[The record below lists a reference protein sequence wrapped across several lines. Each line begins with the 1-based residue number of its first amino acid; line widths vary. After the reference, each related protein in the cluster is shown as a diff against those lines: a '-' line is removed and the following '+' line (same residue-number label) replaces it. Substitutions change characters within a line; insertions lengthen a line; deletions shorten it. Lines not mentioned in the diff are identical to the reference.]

1 MGTVFKKTV
10 SRPLPKGA
18 ELFTKQGQQLARYK
32 PSKGRARTAKVT
44 TGKDGSTRILEEAG
58 TYTAKYRD
66 GEGIVCE
73 VATKCRTED
82 AARSVLSQL
91 ERRSELVKAG
101 VITAAED
108 RIADHQSEL
117 LSAHIADYL
126 QSLRAKDVS
135 DGYWKETKRLIN
147 RIVTDCEFKRIGDIE
162 LTTLQRWL
170 VACKTEGMSARTRN
184 SHVQA
189 VAGFCS
195 WSVDNQRLASSPLSR
210 IGKADEK
217 SDKRR
222 QRRSLTE
229 PELLQLLEVARW
241 RPLAEF
247 GRESIP
253 VEGTSKRSKWK
264 KAALS
269 LDTLYA
275 AVEKARET
283 LKDNPEFIAEQE
295 RLGRERALIYKTLVL
310 TGLRKG
316 ELASLTVGQLE
327 LDGATPYAVLNA
339 ADEKNRQGS
348 SVPLR
353 SDLAEDL
360 RGWISDAPKAATLRI
375 RRPDNDSDS
384 RRKVFHVPAGLVRI
398 LNRDLQAAGIAKRDE
413 RGRTVDVHALRH
425 SFGTLLSKG
434 GVSPRTAQAA
444 MRHSKID
451 MTMNVY
457 TDPKLLD
464 VYGALDTLPTLDLNS
479 SPQTEAQSMRAT
491 GTDSRDAGV
500 ASNHAL
506 SFVAPNV
513 APTPGQPGHF
523 ETFPDTLGSL
533 YDDEIHASN
542 RPQIA
547 SDKPQMS
554 SKPNEKASFAVN
566 TNEASQGW
574 LAGLEPATS
583 RTTIW
588 RSNQLSYSH
597 HLCGNPNHRLNR
609 DQVSG
614 NDLRHLS
621 FGCGSAAQ

>member
-10 SRPLPKGA
+10 TRPLPKGA
-18 ELFTKQGQQLARYK
+18 ELFTKQGQQFARWK

-44 TGKDGSTRILEEAG
+44 TGKDGSTRILTEAG

-73 VATKCRTED
+73 VSTGCRDEG
-82 AARSVLSQL
+82 AARSVLATL
-91 ERRSELVKAG
+91 ERRAELVKAN
-101 VITAAED
+101 VITASED
-108 RIADHQSEL
+108 RIADHQSGL
-117 LSAHIADYL
+117 LSGHTADYL

-135 DGYWKETKRLIN
+135 AGYLKETKRLIN
-147 RIVTDCEFKRIGDIE
+147 RIVTDCEFKRIGDIDLITME
-162 LTTLQRWL
+162 RWL
-170 VACKTEGMSARTRN
+170 VARKTEGMSARTRN

-195 WSVDNQRLASSPLSR
+195 WAVKNQRLASNPLSR

-229 PELLQLLEVARW
+229 SELLRLLEMARW

-247 GRESIP
+247 GREPVP
-253 VEGTSKRSKWK
+253 VEGTAKRSNWK
-264 KAALS
+264 KAALTPGN
-269 LDTLYA
+269 LQA
-275 AVEKARET
+275 AVERARDT
-283 LKDNPEFIAEQE
+283 LKDNPEFIAEKE

-327 LDGATPYAVLNA
+327 LDGATPYAVLAA
-339 ADEKNRQGS
+339 ADEKNRQGA

-360 RGWISDAPKAATLRI
+360 RDWISDAPKAATLRL
-375 RRPDNDSDS
+375 RRADEATDAG
-384 RRKVFHVPAGLVRI
+384 RKVFNVPAGLIRI

-451 MTMNVY
+451 LTMNVY

-464 VYGALDTLPTLDLNS
+464 VHGALDALPTLDLDS
-479 SPQTEAQSMRAT
+479 SPQTEAQAIRAT
-491 GTDSRDAGV
+491 GTESRDAGV
-500 ASNHAL
+500 ASNQAR

-513 APTPGQPGHF
+513 APTAGNPGHL
-523 ETFPDTLGSL
+523 ESLPVALGNL
-533 YDDEIHASN
+533 REGQIRASEG
-542 RPQIA
+542 
-547 SDKPQMS
+547 PQMS
-554 SKPNEKASFAVN
+554 SEPQKKSLIRCKNE
-566 TNEASQGW
+566 
-574 LAGLEPATS
+574 
-583 RTTIW
+583 
-588 RSNQLSYSH
+588 
-597 HLCGNPNHRLNR
+597 
-609 DQVSG
+609 
-614 NDLRHLS
+614 
-621 FGCGSAAQ
+621 